1 MAGKKDQITV
11 PGRAESDESEGDSD
25 DDSDG
30 SDFENGS
37 LKCTTGR
44 QFTVAEKIEILD
56 YYRGEGIYLFVVY
69 YSYSSDTCLIFILNI
84 LFYIC
89 VIP

>member
-1 MAGKKDQITV
+1 MS
-11 PGRAESDESEGDSD
+11 GRDESDGDSD
-25 DDSDG
+25 DHSDG
-30 SDFENGS
+30 SESENGS

-44 QFTVAEKIEILD
+44 PFTVAEKIEILD
-56 YYRGEGIYLFVVY
+56 YYRDEGIYLFVY
-69 YSYSSDTCLIFILNI
+69 YSYSSDSYLIFILNI

>member
-1 MAGKKDQITV
+1 MS
-11 PGRAESDESEGDSD
+11 GRDESDGDSD
-25 DDSDG
+25 DHSDG
-30 SDFENGS
+30 SESENGS

-69 YSYSSDTCLIFILNI
+69 YSYSSDSYLFLNI

>member
-1 MAGKKDQITV
+1 M

-56 YYRGEGIYLFVVY
+56 YRGEGIYLFVVY
-69 YSYSSDTCLIFILNI
+69 YSYSSDSYLFLNI